1 MMPGKTGIETL
12 KIIKENKLA
21 ENTPIIAL
29 TADAVM
35 EAREAYLKEGFT
47 DYLSKPILYQELEEM
62 LRKYLNPCL
71 MKDSEESENSAG
83 FKENANVSTEEA
95 EKPVMLV
102 ICNST
107 ESLKK
112 IKETISDKYKGVY
125 VRTEEQAQKYLLNHK
140 VDFIIRDAGL

>member
-1 MMPGKTGIETL
+1 MLPISGL
-12 KIIKENKLA
+12 PKIL
-21 ENTPIIAL
+21 P
-29 TADAVM
+29 
-35 EAREAYLKEGFT
+35 
-47 DYLSKPILYQELEEM
+47 
-62 LRKYLNPCL
+62 
-71 MKDSEESENSAG
+71 DSEESENSAG

-102 ICNST
+102 ICDST

-140 VDFIIRDAGL
+140 VDFIIRDGEL